1 MQLKTK
7 NLIPN
12 ETLIYER
19 VDGVVYARYAG
30 RPDIPRWVIGWDQT
44 AGPLFNYSDWE
55 DMTRLSEHNPTLKK
69 QLDKLLDLYYII
81 RDEK

>member
-1 MQLKTK
+1 MIT
-7 NLIPN
+7 N
-12 ETLIYER
+12 EKLIYER
-19 VDGVVYARYAG
+19 VDGVVYARYAN

-55 DMTRLSEHNPTLKK
+55 DLTRLAETNIALKT
-69 QLDKLLDLYYII
+69 QLDKLLNLYYIL